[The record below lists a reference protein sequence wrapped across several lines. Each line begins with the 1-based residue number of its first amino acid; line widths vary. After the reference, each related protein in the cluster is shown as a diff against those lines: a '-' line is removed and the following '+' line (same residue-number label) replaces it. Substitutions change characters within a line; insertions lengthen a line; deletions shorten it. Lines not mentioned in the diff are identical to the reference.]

1 MQTTIFSNSR
11 LGQLRAQLHEIPYKA
26 NNALIERLKC
36 SVGPPV
42 AKKVDDIL
50 HEIPNRK
57 KTLITDTFETA
68 RLHVGDI
75 VHITLKTN
83 ATPHKPYTTPQL
95 ATLTLSVA
103 HKTPSR
109 VSIVSAYVFSQNHLS
124 DSLVAQNSARLP
136 HTLFSKIDRS
146 WGKKSLAPSS
156 NKIGKFEIL
165 SSDIQAITVHQIP
178 LMQGIVNKF
187 KRWYNI
193 FLDLFKAETRISTTK
208 ER

>member
-83 ATPHKPYTTPQL
+83 ATPHKPYTTPHKPYTTPQL

-146 WGKKSLAPSS
+146 
-156 NKIGKFEIL
+156 
-165 SSDIQAITVHQIP
+165 
-178 LMQGIVNKF
+178 
-187 KRWYNI
+187 
-193 FLDLFKAETRISTTK
+193 
-208 ER
+208 